1 MMKFLLSKH
10 SRSIFIFAL
19 LSLFM
24 CMAAGKVYAEERNP
38 VVKIDNTSYTSSGT
52 EVTLRL
58 WMFNWKYA
66 VPNTKKYNAR
76 FTGDVSL
83 YIDDKEVGKLNSM
96 WGLISGSS
104 YTFFKDEPGIV
115 GKSSDI
121 NLDGTNVGTAQ
132 FQDLKSVQT
141 CPYNNNTTENSWYT
155 VDLKLSFNKSFS
167 YYGHKIT
174 VKGKWQ
180 DQSSG
185 SVVEKNVTLAND
197 INGFVRPINL
207 KVQPSGDNMVF
218 SWKQQGYNN
227 NASTLGKWIVYKR
240 EDGNNVKLGEV
251 AANEHS
257 LSIEKKQYS
266 CSNGYIMTFLPNVC
280 EGEETV
286 CGLTTS
292 LAATGHQIN
301 DDDICQMCGHS
312 FFRYHTSDGNIVDIS
327 GKDFGANV
335 VSHEVVDGE
344 CVIEFDAPITKI
356 PQYAFKTTKLVGE
369 LRIPNTVTS
378 IQDYAFNLCTGLTG
392 NLVIPNSVT
401 EIGNNAFYKCTGFN
415 GTLTLSSNLKTIGD
429 NAFYECSGFT
439 GSLTLPNSVTT
450 IGRSAFIFCN
460 SFTNLELPKALSA
473 IPYQAFRNCSGLS
486 GNLVIPDGVTEIGE
500 YAFYGCPGF
509 KGTLKLSSNL
519 KTIGKYAFYSCSG
532 FTKIEFPE
540 TMSLNVIPEWTFWG
554 CTSLS
559 GNLVIPNS
567 VTKIGDNAFYNCKGF
582 NGTLTL
588 SNNLKVIGENA
599 FEQCSGFTG
608 ALTLPNS
615 LTTIESMTF
624 MGCSGFTGNLTIPNS
639 VTTIGSYA
647 FNNCSGFTGDL
658 IIPNSV
664 TKIGNEAFSDCSGFT
679 GNLTISN
686 SVTTIGN
693 YTFFRCSGFTGDLI
707 IPNSVTTIG
716 IEAFSYCS
724 EFKGNLTI
732 PNSVTTIEERAFL
745 GCSGFTGNL
754 TIPNSVT
761 TIGPSAFLGCSGF
774 TGNLTISNSV
784 TTIGKQAFYECYG
797 FTGDLTI
804 PNSVTTIENS
814 TFENCFGFK
823 GKLTIPNSVT
833 TIGNSAFGGC
843 FGFTGKLT
851 IPNSV
856 TTIGNSAFGGC
867 SGFTGK
873 LTIPNSVTTI
883 GYSAF
888 GGCSG
893 FTGDLIIPNSVTTIG
908 NLAFRGCSGFT
919 GDLSLPKSLEIVGSL
934 SFTNCKKI
942 KTIKF
947 QSLPKVL
954 DGSLDNYIN
963 YKAIF
968 SLSDDSYISDKAS
981 GTVNAIS
988 YTRVMTSNWGTLV
1001 LPYPLKLTGN
1011 EPYRLYSID
1020 NMTGEELV
1028 LKQLEGVVAA
1038 GTPCVVKRNGS
1049 EAELTFGNNKA
1060 KLNMAINDQLMDGM
1074 NFSGTY
1080 WTKDVTN
1087 GYIIAKDCFWSVAE
1101 LNKSDLVKGVKVKPF
1116 RAWLDGTS
1124 PNGASQLS
1132 ICVSD
1137 TATGIGAAGTIDV
1150 LNDTATEYYDLSG
1163 KRLDEPQ
1170 KGVNIVRMKSGKT
1183 MKIIIK

>member
-639 VTTIGSYA
+639 VTTI
-647 FNNCSGFTGDL
+647 
-658 IIPNSV
+658 
-664 TKIGNEAFSDCSGFT
+664 
-679 GNLTISN
+679 
-686 SVTTIGN
+686 
-693 YTFFRCSGFTGDLI
+693 
-707 IPNSVTTIG
+707 
-716 IEAFSYCS
+716 
-724 EFKGNLTI
+724 
-732 PNSVTTIEERAFL
+732 EERAFL

>member
-19 LSLFM
+19 LSLFL
-24 CMAAGKVYAEERNP
+24 CMAAGNASAKERNP
-38 VVKIDNTSYTSSGT
+38 VVKIDKTSYTSSGT

-58 WMFNWKYA
+58 WMFNWK
-66 VPNTKKYNAR
+66 PSGFPTKQYNAR
-76 FTGDVSL
+76 FTGNVYL
-83 YIDDKEVGKLNSM
+83 YIDDKEVGNLKDM
-96 WGLISGSS
+96 WYYISDSNYKHFSNIASG
-104 YTFFKDEPGIV
+104 TVV

-121 NLDGTNVGTAQ
+121 NLNGTNVGTAQ
-132 FQDLKSVQT
+132 LQDFKYGQT
-141 CPYNNNTTENSWYT
+141 CQYNSNTTEDSWFT
-155 VDLKLSFNKSFS
+155 IDLKLSFNKSFS

-286 CGLTTS
+286 CGLTTTI
-292 LAATGHQIN
+292 AATGHQLK
-301 DDDICQMCGHS
+301 DDICQMCGHS
-312 FFRYHTSDGNIVDIS
+312 FFRYHTSDGNKVDIS
-327 GKDFGANV
+327 RRDFGANV

-639 VTTIGSYA
+639 VTTIGPSA
-647 FNNCSGFTGDL
+647 FF
-658 IIPNSV
+658 
-664 TKIGNEAFSDCSGFT
+664 
-679 GNLTISN
+679 
-686 SVTTIGN
+686 
-693 YTFFRCSGFTGDLI
+693 
-707 IPNSVTTIG
+707 
-716 IEAFSYCS
+716 
-724 EFKGNLTI
+724 
-732 PNSVTTIEERAFL
+732 
-745 GCSGFTGNL
+745 GCSGFK
-754 TIPNSVT
+754 
-761 TIGPSAFLGCSGF
+761 
-774 TGNLTISNSV
+774 GNLTISNSV

-814 TFENCFGFK
+814 TFENCFGF
-823 GKLTIPNSVT
+823 
-833 TIGNSAFGGC
+833 
-843 FGFTGKLT
+843 TGKLT

-888 GGCSG
+888 RGCSG

-908 NLAFRGCSGFT
+908 NLAFSGCSRFT

-954 DGSLDNYIN
+954 DGSLDNYRN

-968 SLSDDSYISDKAS
+968 SLSDDSYISPEAT

-988 YTRVMTSNWGTLV
+988 YTRKMSSDWGTLV
-1001 LPYPLKLTGN
+1001 LPYPLTLTGD
-1011 EPYRLYSID
+1011 EPYRLYAISTVSED
-1020 NMTGEELV
+1020 ELV
-1028 LKQLEGVVAA
+1028 LKQLEGVVDA
-1038 GTPCVVKRNGS
+1038 GTPCVVHR
-1049 EAELTFGNNKA
+1049 NNKESELSFKA
-1060 KLNMAINDQLMDGM
+1060 NNADIKKVMYVLSVGDNMT
-1074 NFSGTY
+1074 FSGTY
-1080 WTKDVTN
+1080 WPKEVTD
-1087 GYIIAKDCFWSVAE
+1087 GYVIAKDCFWNVEE
-1101 LNKSDLVKGVKVKPF
+1101 LKNSSSVKGVKVNPF

-1124 PNGASQLS
+1124 ANAPAQLS
-1132 ICVSD
+1132 MRIDGS
-1137 TATGIGAAGTIDV
+1137 TTGINAIGA
-1150 LNDTATEYYDLSG
+1150 LNDAEAEYYDLSG
-1163 KRLDEPQ
+1163 KRLDELQ
-1170 KGVNIVRMKSGKT
+1170 RGVNIVRMKSGKT
-1183 MKIIIK
+1183 KKIIIK